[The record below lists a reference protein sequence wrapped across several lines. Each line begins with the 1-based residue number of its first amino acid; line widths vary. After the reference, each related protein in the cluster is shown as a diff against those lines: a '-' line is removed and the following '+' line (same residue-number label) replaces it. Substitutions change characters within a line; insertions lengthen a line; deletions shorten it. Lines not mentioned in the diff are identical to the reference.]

1 MENTDF
7 QSKSANAFLSY
18 DIDPNKTIGLSLS
31 HYDLDFMSG
40 STLYDAD
47 DFWVDVPEW
56 KRTRGAIFGEFK
68 NLTDSLARLRIDV
81 SQERNSKNMLN
92 HVHPSEAMPLAIEN
106 YADNT
111 LDTTGLNVQADWMI
125 GENHYLI
132 TGYELTYDK
141 LDATSISNMVGI
153 SMPMV
158 VPWKNQEFDGSQ
170 TRHAIFA
177 TMESTLADAFVL
189 NYGVRYTWVRNE
201 MDVNTIYG
209 KYDSGSYKDNDG
221 KAVFNFGASYKGF
234 ENLTLRAN
242 WAQGYRAPILQE
254 LYVDTSMGQTGITY
268 SNSDLKPETSDNFE
282 IGARYSNGIFTA
294 DAAIFYS
301 EADDYI
307 TTIAISPNDEQY
319 TNIGKAETIGFE
331 LDTSLKL
338 GNFEPYTV
346 LTLMRREYQ
355 ENGIKTTKSGTPKVS
370 ARYGLRYTNHF
381 QGAQYNIDAY
391 AVSQSKTESW
401 NFETDQINPDG
412 TYGGATFFNLTAG
425 LNFGPQGAY
434 SFNAGLYNITNKAY
448 QTNGSTYE
456 AGRHFAVKLNAKF

>member
-1 MENTDF
+1 
-7 QSKSANAFLSY
+7 
-18 DIDPNKTIGLSLS
+18 
-31 HYDLDFMSG
+31 
-40 STLYDAD
+40 
-47 DFWVDVPEW
+47 
-56 KRTRGAIFGEFK
+56 
-68 NLTDSLARLRIDV
+68 
-81 SQERNSKNMLN
+81 
-92 HVHPSEAMPLAIEN
+92 
-106 YADNT
+106 
-111 LDTTGLNVQADWMI
+111 MI